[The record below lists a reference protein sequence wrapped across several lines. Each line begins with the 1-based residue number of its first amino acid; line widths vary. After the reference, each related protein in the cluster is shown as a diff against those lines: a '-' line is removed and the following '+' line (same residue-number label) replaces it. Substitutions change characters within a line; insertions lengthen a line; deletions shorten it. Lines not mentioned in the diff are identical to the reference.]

1 MSVFARTLRN
11 VDENKALKAMPSSHD
26 VVHYINVCHDCA
38 TETTWYLDSSLTH
51 LLIYV
56 FKPRSL
62 TWWLRNRKKES
73 EVCYSWAQHW
83 ITVILFNQKTFR
95 QRAGGL
101 VVFSRTLRS
110 VVARR
115 LVLDASFLWF
125 FFINHRLERTEHNN
139 RHLFLHFP
147 SSCCLRRIAAK
158 TSIRPT
164 S

>member
-1 MSVFARTLRN
+1 M
-11 VDENKALKAMPSSHD
+11 DENKALKAVITWRRTLHQRLSRLRHRND
-26 VVHYINVCHDCA
+26 VISRQQLD
-38 TETTWYLDSSLTH
+38 TSTDLRIQTTL
-51 LLIYV
+51 
-56 FKPRSL
+56 SL
-62 TWWLRNRKKES
+62 TWWLRNRKKKS

-95 QRAGGL
+95 QSAGGL
-101 VVFSRTLRS
+101 LVFSRTLRS

-139 RHLFLHFP
+139 RDHFLHFP
-147 SSCCLRRIAAK
+147 SSCCLLRIAAK